1 MDTLCMQSIKI
12 VKPDHTSKIN
22 HNLEDH
28 LATAEIIDVFETR
41 FKKTHQKTSFLAT
54 KWPQDKIE
62 MSETL
67 LRIYRTLQ
75 KIFKEMISLLLKM

>member
-41 FKKTHQKTSFLAT
+41 FKKINVIFQQPKDPYG
-54 KWPQDKIE
+54 KCE
-62 MSETL
+62 NSETL
-67 LRIYRTLQ
+67 LRI
-75 KIFKEMISLLLKM
+75 

>member
-28 LATAEIIDVFETR
+28 LATANNNGVFETR
-41 FKKTHQKTSFLAT
+41 IFVLKKVMFHSSNDP
-54 KWPQDKIE
+54 WDKIKI
-62 MSETL
+62 SETL
-67 LRIYRTLQ
+67 FHIHRTP
-75 KIFKEMISLLLKM
+75 KNYSKR

>member
-28 LATAEIIDVFETR
+28 FATAKIIDVFETR
-41 FKKTHQKTSFLAT
+41 LKKNPVIFSHQMT
-54 KWPQDKIE
+54 PGQN
-62 MSETL
+62 
-67 LRIYRTLQ
+67 
-75 KIFKEMISLLLKM
+75 

>member
-12 VKPDHTSKIN
+12 VEPDHTSKIN

-41 FKKTHQKTSFLAT
+41 LKKHT
-54 KWPQDKIE
+54 KK
-62 MSETL
+62 
-67 LRIYRTLQ
+67 RH
-75 KIFKEMISLLLKM
+75 F

>member
-28 LATAEIIDVFETR
+28 FATAKIIDVFETR
-41 FKKTHQKTSFLAT
+41 FKKTPKKRHF
-54 KWPQDKIE
+54 
-62 MSETL
+62 
-67 LRIYRTLQ
+67 
-75 KIFKEMISLLLKM
+75 

>member
-28 LATAEIIDVFETR
+28 LATAEIIYVFETR
-41 FKKTHQKTSFLAT
+41 FKKTPKKRHF
-54 KWPQDKIE
+54 
-62 MSETL
+62 
-67 LRIYRTLQ
+67 
-75 KIFKEMISLLLKM
+75 

>member
-28 LATAEIIDVFETR
+28 FVTAKIIDVFETR
-41 FKKTHQKTSFLAT
+41 FKKKQKNVIFSHQMT
-54 KWPQDKIE
+54 PGQN
-62 MSETL
+62 
-67 LRIYRTLQ
+67 
-75 KIFKEMISLLLKM
+75 

>member
-41 FKKTHQKTSFLAT
+41 FKKKQPKNVIFSHQMT
-54 KWPQDKIE
+54 PGQN
-62 MSETL
+62 
-67 LRIYRTLQ
+67 
-75 KIFKEMISLLLKM
+75 